1 MPFPEY
7 LLGVWH
13 CPRCG
18 KRRKDERCGHAFHSL
33 VGGRAGNEWQYSG
46 ASTAM
51 GKEALSLTV
60 EGTSRR
66 GSWRKRCRMWG
77 AGVRGAEWDGCRR
90 LVLDW
95 RWTRLGRTNC
105 RWRLRG
111 PHLDGDPCTPAR
123 HGVGS
128 QLTMVGPTKVGLPAD
143 LRLLWSHWPLISLF
157 HST

>member
-77 AGVRGAEWDGCRR
+77 AGVRGAERTVAGGWC
-90 LVLDW
+90 
-95 RWTRLGRTNC
+95 WTGA
-105 RWRLRG
+105 G
-111 PHLDGDPCTPAR
+111 PDSA
-123 HGVGS
+123 
-128 QLTMVGPTKVGLPAD
+128 GPTADGGCAGLTWMEILAHLPD
-143 LRLLWSHWPLISLF
+143 MGWGLNSQWWVLQRWDSLQI
-157 HST
+157 